1 MAQSNAAAGITLACM
16 TAVGNAMT
24 DVGRKRLGKTGI
36 GSALQIAIVCLLEG
50 LLGILFLTTTGAF
63 TVPAAAFWLP
73 AVSSAVLNATAKTL
87 QTKAYNEY
95 DISLCAPFNAA
106 LPVMQFLVSTFILH
120 EPQLPM
126 HKVAGVFVVAAG
138 ASWLATRGA
147 KPTSN
152 AGDASFI
159 GPLPTGAVIVLFNC
173 VIWSFTTK
181 LDENAT
187 RVAGGWTYLT
197 YGKLMTGAWAL
208 LGDKLTMD
216 KATAAKATKKDDD
229 KEKKAAAAGPVH
241 LQPKVMLMLL
251 GVACTEGLY
260 MLCYYGAITR
270 VSKVFVV
277 AIKKG
282 GGLLISAA
290 FGVLFFGENV
300 EGRVAPILAIVSGVV
315 LLAV

>member
-1 MAQSNAAAGITLACM
+1 M
-16 TAVGNAMT
+16 
-24 DVGRKRLGKTGI
+24 
-36 GSALQIAIVCLLEG
+36 
-50 LLGILFLTTTGAF
+50 
-63 TVPAAAFWLP
+63 
-73 AVSSAVLNATAKTL
+73 
-87 QTKAYNEY
+87 
-95 DISLCAPFNAA
+95 
-106 LPVMQFLVSTFILH
+106 
-120 EPQLPM
+120 
-126 HKVAGVFVVAAG
+126 
-138 ASWLATRGA
+138 
-147 KPTSN
+147 
-152 AGDASFI
+152 
-159 GPLPTGAVIVLFNC
+159 
-173 VIWSFTTK
+173 
-181 LDENAT
+181 
-187 RVAGGWTYLT
+187 AGGWTYLT

>member
-1 MAQSNAAAGITLACM
+1 
-16 TAVGNAMT
+16 
-24 DVGRKRLGKTGI
+24 
-36 GSALQIAIVCLLEG
+36 
-50 LLGILFLTTTGAF
+50 
-63 TVPAAAFWLP
+63 
-73 AVSSAVLNATAKTL
+73 
-87 QTKAYNEY
+87 
-95 DISLCAPFNAA
+95 
-106 LPVMQFLVSTFILH
+106 
-120 EPQLPM
+120 
-126 HKVAGVFVVAAG
+126 
-138 ASWLATRGA
+138 
-147 KPTSN
+147 
-152 AGDASFI
+152 
-159 GPLPTGAVIVLFNC
+159 VLFNC

-208 LGDKLTMD
+208 VGDKLTMD
-216 KATAAKATKKDDD
+216 KATKKDDD
-229 KEKKAAAAGPVH
+229 KEKKAAAAAGPVH

-300 EGRVAPILAIVSGVV
+300 EGRVTPILAIVCGVV